1 MSIIEMVVRSKS
13 LHRDTLM
20 AHAFREAVGLDS
32 RDDLD
37 AARRRH
43 RVDVVGEADYARL
56 MLQRYGAL
64 DRVR

>member
-13 LHRDTLM
+13 LHRDTLI

-37 AARRRH
+37 DARRRH
-43 RVDVVGEADYARL
+43 RADVVDEADYARI
-56 MLQRYGAL
+56 MSQRYGAL

>member
-1 MSIIEMVVRSKS
+1 MSITEMVLRSTS

-32 RDDLD
+32 RDELD

-43 RVDVVGEADYARL
+43 RADVVDEADYARI
-56 MLQRYGAL
+56 MSQRYGAL

>member
-13 LHRDTLM
+13 LHRDTLI

-37 AARRRH
+37 AARLVH
-43 RVDVVGEADYARL
+43 RADVVDEADYARI
-56 MLQRYGAL
+56 MSQRYGAL

>member
-13 LHRDTLM
+13 LHRDTLI
-20 AHAFREAVGLDS
+20 AHAFRAAAGLAS

-43 RVDVVGEADYARL
+43 RADVVDEADYART
-56 MLQRYGAL
+56 MSQRYGAL